1 MKTPAKTR
9 TRKKTRNDKTNVFV
23 NTFASQET
31 IAELID
37 QITSVFFKL
46 DKRRVLPPVVN
57 KLFKTV
63 SCSRS
68 ILLPLFLLLSSTFS
82 EMAPLSLS

>member
-1 MKTPAKTR
+1 MSLWMKTPAKTK
-9 TRKKTRNDKTNVFV
+9 TRKKTRNDKTIFFV

-46 DKRRVLPPVVN
+46 DKRRVFAFCG
-57 KLFKTV
+57 K
-63 SCSRS
+63 
-68 ILLPLFLLLSSTFS
+68 
-82 EMAPLSLS
+82 